1 MEEYLRVKEAA
12 AILAVSEQTVRSLIK
27 AGALQSIRVGKR
39 ALRISRNSV
48 NEYTKA
54 NTANKS

>member
-27 AGALQSIRVGKR
+27 TGALQSIRVGKR
-39 ALRISRNSV
+39 ALRIPRSSV
-48 NEYTKA
+48 DDYAKNNNTKE
-54 NTANKS
+54 

>member
-12 AILAVSEQTVRSLIK
+12 AILAVSEQTVRSMIK

-39 ALRISRNSV
+39 ALRIPRSSV
-48 NEYTKA
+48 DGYAKNNNTKE
-54 NTANKS
+54 